1 VRLGLGTKL
10 FLLIAAVFLLPFL
23 IGGNLLISRMRSE
36 LETMWESG
44 LLSHAMALRI
54 MVETSERS
62 PDSLDALITRFVEDS
77 PAHVTVFDGA
87 GEVLSDSPL
96 SDGGGSEGNTDDGKL
111 PVAAYGSMNR
121 FRHYNASLKAD
132 IDYLSLPFQYDGGQG
147 MLRIGKALPR
157 INSVL
162 GGLRLSLLMLSVL
175 GGGALVSVAARYL
188 MLSHFR
194 ALIDSAGATAGR
206 RENRNRDILSGKT
219 LGELAEALNDTVRG
233 LKKLSSEAAEERD
246 RFEAVLEDMGE
257 GVLALDDD
265 RRITH
270 VNPAALELLN
280 LSVPPIGQTLLE
292 VIRSPDLDRLVSK
305 PHLSKVIEFDV
316 DAPRRHS
323 EMGDFGAENQRRLSA
338 RVTPRRTSGGVVLV
352 IHDVTEL
359 RRLEVVRR
367 DFIANVSH
375 ELRTPVS
382 IIRANAETLLAD
394 SSELSLRTQSFLKAL
409 QRNSERLSNI
419 IADLLDLSRIESGQY
434 SLETTAIPI
443 VEVIHRVVQTM
454 RNRAEARQMVL
465 EMDLEPRLFVLADRK
480 ALDQVLLNL
489 VKNAIIHTPER
500 SHVLLRSFL
509 ADNEVRIEVC
519 DDGPGIEPK
528 HHERIFERFYRV
540 DAGGSKGGTGLGLS
554 IVRNLIEVMGGEV
567 GLNYA
572 DPHGSIFWVRLPT
585 VPDDDIRPAEG

>member
-1 VRLGLGTKL
+1 MRLGLRAKL

-23 IGGNLLISRMRSE
+23 IGWNLLISRTRSE
-36 LETMWESG
+36 LETMWESA
-44 LLSHAMALRI
+44 LLSHAMALRAMI
-54 MVETSERS
+54 ETTERS
-62 PDSLDALITRFVEDS
+62 SDSLDALIARFVEDY

-87 GEVLSDSPL
+87 GELLSDSPFP
-96 SDGGGSEGNTDDGKL
+96 DKEESEGNTDNGEL
-111 PVAAYGSMNR
+111 PETVFGSVNR
-121 FRHYNASLKAD
+121 FQHYNAILRAD
-132 IDYLSLPFQYDGGQG
+132 IDYLSLPFQYEGGQG
-147 MLRIGKALPR
+147 VVRIGKPLPGTNP
-157 INSVL
+157 IL
-162 GGLRLSLLMLSVL
+162 GGFRLSLLVLSGL
-175 GGGALVSVAARYL
+175 GAAVLVSVAARYL
-188 MLSHFR
+188 MLNRFK
-194 ALIDSAGATAGR
+194 ALIDSAEAIAEG
-206 RENRNRDILSGKT
+206 RENMSQFRGILSGKV
-219 LGELAEALNDTVRG
+219 LGELAEALNLTVRG
-233 LKKLSSEAAEERD
+233 LKKLSGETAEERD

-257 GVLALDDD
+257 GVLALDDN

-280 LSVPPIGQTLLE
+280 LSNPPIGQTLLE
-292 VIRSPDLDRLVSK
+292 VIRSPDLDVLVSK

-316 DAPRRHS
+316 DAPRRRF
-323 EMGDFGAENQRRLSA
+323 EVGDFGTENHRRLSA

-382 IIRANAETLLAD
+382 IIRANAETLLED
-394 SSELSLRTQSFLKAL
+394 SSELSSRNQSFLEAL

-434 SLETTAIPI
+434 SLEITAIPI
-443 VEVIHRVVQTM
+443 EEAIHRVVQTM
-454 RNRAEARQMVL
+454 QNRTEARQVVL

-489 VKNAIIHTPER
+489 VKNAIIHTPES

-509 ADNEVRIEVC
+509 VDNEVRIEVC
-519 DDGPGIEPK
+519 DDGPGIELK

-540 DAGGSKGGTGLGLS
+540 DTGRAGGGTGLGLS
-554 IVRNLIEVMGGEV
+554 IVRNLIDAMGGQV

-572 DPHGSIFWVRLPT
+572 DPHGSIFWVKLP
-585 VPDDDIRPAEG
+585 IRA